1 MILVDA
7 DRVGASRPGKPLFGD
22 LSFTVSTGDRLGI
35 VGLNGCGKSTL
46 LRLLA
51 GSAEPEHGR
60 VRRGRDVRIAMLDQN
75 PQLAEGPVLAAVGEG
90 WEAEAVLD
98 RLGMGALLGAD
109 TRTLSGG
116 QAKRVA
122 LARTLVTECDL
133 LILDEPTNHLDID
146 AIAWLEDRL
155 AGFRGGL
162 ILVTHDRH
170 VLDRVTTKIL
180 ELDRGKGYV
189 HEGGYDGYLEGK
201 ADREEKEVAAE
212 SSRRILAR
220 QELAWLRRGAPAR
233 TSKPK
238 ARIESATKIVEAR
251 AAAPARS
258 GSLDL
263 SGAAPSVA
271 AGSGGGSSSGGTP
284 GRGWGAAGIEKR
296 YPGTPRLGDKVID
309 LHGVGHRYP
318 PRSSGGDGG
327 DVGDATAPDGR
338 WLFDGVDLLLDN
350 RERLGIV
357 GPNGGGKSTL
367 LDIIAGRREPA
378 AGTVDTG
385 PTVRLGYYDQVGV
398 TLDLTQRVRE
408 AVAGPTR
415 QPDWQDAALLEQF
428 WFDADAQWAPIQ
440 LLSGGE
446 RRRLQLLLVL
456 AAKPNVLLLDEPTN
470 DLDLDTLRVLEDFLD
485 EWPGALVVVSHD
497 RAFLERTVTDIVVID
512 GHGTASRRAGGYA
525 AWEEERRA
533 ARAAG
538 GQKRSAGSAS
548 VKAPVARKRPAGGR
562 DTTTVTAPAP
572 RSPSTLRH
580 LIKEAD
586 KEMAKLAKQRAKLE
600 ATLVDAAA
608 AVDHV
613 VLTSVGAELTDVV
626 AQQDATEERWL
637 ELSDELE
644 RAQAAKNR

>member
-7 DRVGASRPGKPLFGD
+7 DRVAVSRPGKPLFSD
-22 LSFTVSTGDRLGI
+22 LSCTVSTGDRLGI

-46 LRLLA
+46 LRVLA
-51 GSAEPEHGR
+51 GQDTPESGV

-75 PQLAEGPVLAAVGEG
+75 PVLREGPVRDAVEGG

-98 RLGMGALLGAD
+98 RLGMGAMVDAD

-146 AIAWLEDRL
+146 AITWLEDRL

-170 VLDRVTTKIL
+170 VLDRVTNKVL

-189 HEGGYDGYLEGK
+189 HLGGYDAYLEGK
-201 ADREEKEVAAE
+201 AEREEQAAKSE
-212 SSRRILAR
+212 ASRKILAR

-233 TSKPK
+233 TRKSK
-238 ARIESATKIVEAR
+238 ARVESATRIVETR
-251 AAAPARS
+251 AEAPART

-263 SGAAPSVA
+263 AGAAPSV
-271 AGSGGGSSSGGTP
+271 GSGDGTATK
-284 GRGWGAAGIEKR
+284 GARGWGDAGIEKR
-296 YPGTPRLGDKVID
+296 YPGTPRLGDTVID

-318 PRSSGGDGG
+318 AAPGPGSGSGMG
-327 DVGDATAPDGR
+327 P
-338 WLFDGVDLLLDN
+338 WLFERVDLLLEN

-367 LDIIAGRREPA
+367 LDVIAGRIEPA
-378 AGTVDTG
+378 AGTVTRG

-398 TLDLTQRVRE
+398 TLDLKQRVRD

-428 WFDADAQWAPIQ
+428 WFEKDAQFAPIE

-497 RAFLERTVTDIVVID
+497 RAFLERTVTDVVVVD
-512 GHGTASRRAGGYA
+512 GHGHARRQAGGYA
-525 AWEEERRA
+525 GWEEARRA
-533 ARAAG
+533 ARRG
-538 GQKRSAGSAS
+538 GRSGSSA
-548 VKAPVARKRPAGGR
+548 KAAPVGG
-562 DTTTVTAPAP
+562 TTTGAAKASAPNAALPPKPGSGPRSAPAP
-572 RSPSTLRH
+572 RPTTRSPSTLRN
-580 LIKEAD
+580 LVKDTEKA
-586 KEMAKLAKQRAKLE
+586 MARLEKQRAKLE
-600 ATLVDAAA
+600 AQLLDAATDHEALA
-608 AVDHV
+608 A
-613 VLTSVGAELTDVV
+613 LGAEFADVT
-626 AQQDATEERWL
+626 AQHEAAEERWL
-637 ELSDELE
+637 ELAAELE
-644 RAQAAKNR
+644 DAVAERR

>member
-7 DRVGASRPGKPLFGD
+7 DRVAVSRPGKPLFSD
-22 LSFTVSTGDRLGI
+22 LSVTVSTGDRLGI

-46 LRLLA
+46 LRVLA
-51 GSAEPEHGR
+51 GSAEPESGI

-75 PQLAEGPVLAAVGEG
+75 PVLREGAVRDAVEVDATGT

-98 RLGMGALLGAD
+98 RLGMGTMLEAD

-170 VLDRVTTKIL
+170 VLDRVTNKVL

-189 HEGGYDGYLEGK
+189 HIGGYDAYLEGK
-201 ADREEKEVAAE
+201 AEREEQAAKSE
-212 SSRRILAR
+212 ASRKILAR

-233 TSKPK
+233 TRKSK
-238 ARIESATKIVEAR
+238 ARVESATKIVETR
-251 AAAPARS
+251 AEAPARG

-263 SGAAPSVA
+263 TGAAPSVGA
-271 AGSGGGSSSGGTP
+271 GDGSGPAKGT
-284 GRGWGAAGIEKR
+284 RGWGDAGIEKR
-296 YPGTPRLGDKVID
+296 YPGTPRLGDTVID

-318 PRSSGGDGG
+318 QRDGG
-327 DVGDATAPDGR
+327 GMGP
-338 WLFDGVDLLLDN
+338 WLFEGVELLLEN

-367 LDIIAGRREPA
+367 LDVIAGRIEPA
-378 AGTVDTG
+378 AGTVRRG

-398 TLDLTQRVRE
+398 TLDLKQRVRD

-428 WFDADAQWAPIQ
+428 WFEKDAQFAPIE

-497 RAFLERTVTDIVVID
+497 RAFLERTVTDVIVVD
-512 GHGTASRRAGGYA
+512 GHGHARRQPGGYA
-525 AWEEERRA
+525 GWEEARRA
-533 ARAAG
+533 AR
-538 GQKRSAGSAS
+538 RSGSSA
-548 VKAPVARKRPAGGR
+548 KAAPVGAGGR
-562 DTTTVTAPAP
+562 PASTPTPKATAPTARSAAP
-572 RSPSTLRH
+572 KPTTRSPSTLRT
-580 LIKEAD
+580 LVKETE
-586 KEMAKLAKQRAKLE
+586 KEMAKLEKRLAKLE
-600 ATLVDAAA
+600 VQLVEAAADHEKLAALGAEFSDVSAQHDAA
-608 AVDHV
+608 
-613 VLTSVGAELTDVV
+613 
-626 AQQDATEERWL
+626 EERWL
-637 ELSDELE
+637 ELAAELE
-644 RAQAAKNR
+644 DAVAERR